1 MVLHKNFD
9 LVVVACIVLA
19 LVMYDVTLDI
29 VFSILHFVF
38 EVFHN
43 AFEWLELGIEHSVE
57 HLFHT
62 NRHGS
67 QIVTFYI
74 LAALVLCAGWYLW
87 KAMPAIYLT
96 LKTVLLSTWARRKTQ
111 LQLYWQLMT
120 PLHKFAVVVT
130 ALLVA
135 YLASFFIM

>member
-1 MVLHKNFD
+1 MLSHKNFD
-9 LVVVACIVLA
+9 LVVVACLVLA
-19 LVMYDVTLDI
+19 LVMYDVTIDI
-29 VFSILHFVF
+29 MLSALHFVF

-43 AFEWLELGIEHSVE
+43 LFEWLELGIEHSVE

-74 LAALVLCAGWYLW
+74 LIALISWGLWYLW
-87 KAMPAIYLT
+87 KALPAIYQWFSRIF
-96 LKTVLLSTWARRKTQ
+96 LSTWARRKTQ

-130 ALLVA
+130 ALVVA